1 MKEEIDIF
9 FMIFINDLRGQ
20 IKNTKTFAI
29 AILLN
34 VILSLNLVDIVN
46 NIFNVLKSEC

>member
-9 FMIFINDLRGQ
+9 LMIFINDLRGL
-20 IKNTKTFAI
+20 IKNKKTFAI

-34 VILSLNLVDIVN
+34 VILSLN
-46 NIFNVLKSEC
+46 